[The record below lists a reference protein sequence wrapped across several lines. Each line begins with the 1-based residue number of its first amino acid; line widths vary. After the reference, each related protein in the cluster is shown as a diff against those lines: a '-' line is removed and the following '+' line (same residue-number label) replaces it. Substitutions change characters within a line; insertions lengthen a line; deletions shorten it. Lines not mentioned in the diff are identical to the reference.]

1 MKITIASGK
10 GGTGKTFISTNLFY
24 ILNKKNINVTLA
36 DCDAEEPNSMA
47 FFTGERLFES
57 DVTQM
62 IPQFN
67 EQLCCYCSKCADYCV
82 YNAVFLLT
90 DKRII
95 KVIADLCHGCG
106 ACITACRYGATTEKQ
121 KFLGVVS
128 RHRISSCSFLV
139 EGRMRV
145 GAYTPV
151 PIINA
156 TIKEAGNEGIVILD
170 APPGTSCPFI
180 HTVASADYVILVTEP
195 TPFGLSD
202 LKISVEILKQLGKP
216 FSVII
221 NRAGLGNNDI
231 YKYLSSENIS
241 VSMEIPFDKGVAELY
256 SGGNIVAAY
265 RRDIEEKFENLAGI
279 LTGGAC

>member
-1 MKITIASGK
+1 
-10 GGTGKTFISTNLFY
+10 
-24 ILNKKNINVTLA
+24 
-36 DCDAEEPNSMA
+36 
-47 FFTGERLFES
+47 
-57 DVTQM
+57 
-62 IPQFN
+62 
-67 EQLCCYCSKCADYCV
+67 
-82 YNAVFLLT
+82 
-90 DKRII
+90 
-95 KVIADLCHGCG
+95 
-106 ACITACRYGATTEKQ
+106 
-121 KFLGVVS
+121 
-128 RHRISSCSFLV
+128 
-139 EGRMRV
+139 MRV